1 VLVSEFTVFTDFLTN
16 HILDVL
22 HVPELL
28 ISCESIS
35 EGVPVEEVGNELQP
49 TSEVL
54 VENFVSQVLK
64 VLDGAAPVLDCFLED
79 SVSVKKLLVSL
90 LQLHDLLVQRELA
103 QSVVFAPTGLIGAE
117 VHGGLPLDVLSDESG
132 HLAFL
137 DHAVSVDI
145 ELLEE
150 DVELVNRHCL
160 LAFHGQELVQEVE
173 GFQLVQ
179 LTAAIFVVPSPNLID
194 GLVSVI
200 IGCVRVS
207 QVLLYLYDLLLLLLD
222 LALEVS
228 YLCVFVSQLR
238 LERDKLMNIFLADMR
253 FLCQKG
259 KPLALTD

>member
-1 VLVSEFTVFTDFLTN
+1 MLVSEFTVFTDFLTN

-103 QSVVFAPTGLIGAE
+103 QSVVFAPTGLIGA
-117 VHGGLPLDVLSDESG
+117 
-132 HLAFL
+132 
-137 DHAVSVDI
+137 
-145 ELLEE
+145 
-150 DVELVNRHCL
+150 
-160 LAFHGQELVQEVE
+160 
-173 GFQLVQ
+173 
-179 LTAAIFVVPSPNLID
+179 
-194 GLVSVI
+194 
-200 IGCVRVS
+200 
-207 QVLLYLYDLLLLLLD
+207 
-222 LALEVS
+222 
-228 YLCVFVSQLR
+228 
-238 LERDKLMNIFLADMR
+238 
-253 FLCQKG
+253 
-259 KPLALTD
+259 